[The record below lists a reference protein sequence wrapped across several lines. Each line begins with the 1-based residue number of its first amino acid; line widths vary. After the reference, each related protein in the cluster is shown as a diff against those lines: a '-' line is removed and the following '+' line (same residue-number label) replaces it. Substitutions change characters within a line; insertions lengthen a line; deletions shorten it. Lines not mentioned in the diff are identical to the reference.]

1 MLFRQQKVV
10 FNNRQFWA
18 VLSEEVL
25 LRACGKIDPT
35 EGALQDFPMQIK
47 KALLWTV
54 LGRSFFTHYVKDQPR

>member
-47 KALLWTV
+47 KALL
-54 LGRSFFTHYVKDQPR
+54 